1 MKNLIWIVPAILFG
15 FCGAEAKTV
24 DRILAQVNDDIITLS
39 DLSREMAQIRQ
50 QLAAK
55 YTGEQLEEAVKD
67 AEKEV
72 LDDLIREKLLVQKAT
87 ELGLNANTD
96 ARLSSFI
103 QRIIK
108 EHNLKDTDELEREL
122 AKQGM
127 TLRDFREQ
135 YRKQLIVGD
144 LIDEFVRSRITLL
157 SEEIEKYYK
166 DHAAEFTIPEEV
178 TLSEIV
184 ISNEGNAEGAENRAN
199 DIYNRLKQG
208 EPFAALANQ
217 YSKGPTAS
225 KGGGIDTYV
234 ISKLNPDI
242 AKAIANLKEGE
253 ISKVQKLKDGYVIYR
268 VDARKPASLL
278 PLDQVRDKI
287 RNYLY
292 EKKYNPE
299 YERYLAQLWEDAHIQ
314 KFTEIK

>member
-1 MKNLIWIVPAILFG
+1 M
-15 FCGAEAKTV
+15 
-24 DRILAQVNDDIITLS
+24 AQV
-39 DLSREMAQIRQ
+39 RQ
-50 QLAAK
+50 QLAEK
-55 YTGEQLEEAVKD
+55 YSGDQLEQAVQK

-96 ARLSSFI
+96 ARLSSII
-103 QRIIK
+103 QKTIK
-108 EHNLKDTDELEREL
+108 EHNLKDTDALEKEL

-127 TLRDFREQ
+127 TLRDLREQ
-135 YRKQLIVGD
+135 WRKQMIVSD
-144 LIDEFVRSRITLL
+144 LINEFVRSRITLL

-166 DHAAEFTIPEEV
+166 DHAAEYTIPEEV
-178 TLSEIV
+178 TLSEIM
-184 ISNEGNAEGAENRAN
+184 ILNEKDAEGAENRTN

-208 EPFAALANQ
+208 EPFAALASQ

-253 ISKVQKLKDGYVIYR
+253 VSKVQKLKDGYIIYR
-268 VDARKPASLL
+268 VDARKPASVL

-287 RNYLY
+287 RGLIY

-299 YERYLAQLWEDAHIQ
+299 YERYVSQLWEDAHIQ
-314 KFTEIK
+314 KYTEIK